1 VQRLFAI
8 VATAAVAA
16 GCLVTFQAGAA
27 SAFDPNRSAC
37 YQVYV
42 ADAGYGPRQCNGDP
56 AGTIGPSRRVEAFSL
71 VQSGAGD
78 LCVSVY
84 LRNFGSQGERCAGGG
99 TPFEVGAPGSGL
111 DISGM
116 QWRTTTGRLCIRYYV
131 IFDELSPD
139 WYGPTC
145 SNGGSALGSFGVR
158 GRVIGLAM
166 YFD

>member
-1 VQRLFAI
+1 LSTISILAMEI
-8 VATAAVAA
+8 VSEANATPVAV
-16 GCLVTFQAGAA
+16 GAEIARNMRIVEPLLRRGA
-27 SAFDPNRSAC
+27 SLELDGRRPVSDL
-37 YQVYV
+37 
-42 ADAGYGPRQCNGDP
+42 ADA
-56 AGTIGPSRRVEAFSL
+56 
-71 VQSGAGD
+71 
-78 LCVSVY
+78 VSVY

-116 QWRTTTGRLCIRYYV
+116 QWRTTTGRLCIRYCV